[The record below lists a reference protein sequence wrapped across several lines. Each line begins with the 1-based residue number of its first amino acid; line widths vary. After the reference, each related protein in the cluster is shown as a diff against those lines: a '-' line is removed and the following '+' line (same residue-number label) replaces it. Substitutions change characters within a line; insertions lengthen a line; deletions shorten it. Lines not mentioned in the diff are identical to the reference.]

1 MLTWEKVINILTQLW
16 TLRYT
21 MIVSLARHAP
31 SGNSGMMV
39 WAQPTTFS
47 LDIKSDKTHD
57 WHYWLNQIPMNAQS
71 TGPKGVLTSN
81 ILLYGNGI
89 KLSLS
94 FTFRY
99 KEEYTFHNIR
109 ENSCNCMHKT
119 YTGFFPSNTGINEGG
134 THEVLFLSE
143 VLLVTDC
150 CWGEESPFSSGMNK

>member
-1 MLTWEKVINILTQLW
+1 MAYMLTWEKVINILTQLW

-31 SGNSGMMV
+31 RGNSGMMV

-99 KEEYTFHNIR
+99 KEEYTFHIIR
-109 ENSCNCMHKT
+109 ENILYSRQRLL
-119 YTGFFPSNTGINEGG
+119 E
-134 THEVLFLSE
+134 THSTSLS
-143 VLLVTDC
+143 V
-150 CWGEESPFSSGMNK
+150 